1 LRTFPQCP
9 NDAATMTETSLY
21 DRIGGAPTIDA
32 LVDSFYARM
41 DALAEART
49 IRAMHPQDLA
59 PLGQVLKDYLSEWLG
74 GPALFSPV
82 RGHPR
87 MRQRHMRVAIDSAAR
102 DAWLLCM
109 RGALAETVADDAAR
123 AAIDDAM
130 ARLADWMRNV
140 PDKEGPDQ
148 DPAETT
154 ISQN

>member
-1 LRTFPQCP
+1 MPE
-9 NDAATMTETSLY
+9 DAATMTETSLY
-21 DRIGGAPTIDA
+21 DRIGGAATIDA

-41 DALAEART
+41 DQLDEART
-49 IRAMHPQDLA
+49 IRAMHPPDLA

-87 MRQRHMRVAIDSAAR
+87 MRQRHMRVPIDSAAR

-109 RGALAETVADDAAR
+109 RGALAETVADEQAR
-123 AAIDDAM
+123 AAIDESM

-140 PDKEGPDQ
+140 PDEA
-148 DPAETT
+148 PAETT

>member
-1 LRTFPQCP
+1 MPEDP
-9 NDAATMTETSLY
+9 ATMTETSLY
-21 DRIGGAPTIDA
+21 DRIGGAATIDA

-41 DALAEART
+41 DQLDEART

-87 MRQRHMRVAIDSAAR
+87 MRQRHMRVPIDSAAR

-109 RGALAETVADDAAR
+109 RGALDETVADEQAR
-123 AAIDDAM
+123 AAIDESM

-140 PDKEGPDQ
+140 PDKEGPDME
-148 DPAETT
+148 PAETT

>member
-1 LRTFPQCP
+1 
-9 NDAATMTETSLY
+9 MTETTLY

-41 DALAEART
+41 DELDAART

-87 MRQRHMRVAIDSAAR
+87 MRQRHMRVPIDSAAR

-109 RGALAETVADDAAR
+109 RGALAQTVADEAAR
-123 AAIDDAM
+123 SAIDDAM

-140 PDKEGPDQ
+140 PDEPA
-148 DPAETT
+148 AETT